1 MAARDKPITDE
12 ERAFWA
18 DIRRQFYLED
28 GVTFLQG
35 GSVGPSARPVIEQV
49 IEWLREVEANP
60 LYNQGGRLMG
70 PLVESA
76 REKVADF
83 TGASAKNT
91 ALVLNTT
98 MGMNVPARGL
108 PLQPGGEVLMS
119 DQEYPS
125 VQRMWEHMA
134 KTQHVLIRKVPLPT
148 PPESPGEIVDA
159 FAAQVTPRTQVMVFS
174 HVYCTTGLV
183 APVGELTALAHE
195 HGAVA
200 VVDGAHAVGM
210 VPVDIEAWGCDFYAS
225 STHKWLLAPKGT
237 GICYVADPYLSALP
251 APILGYNTAPFGRAG
266 RFDVTGTHDVTH
278 FAGLGAAIDYQ
289 LGIGWEDRIR
299 PYCLGLARYLREL
312 ITTEIEGARM
322 TVPPGPGMSGF
333 LTSFT
338 IDGCNL
344 RKVVELMWEEYRIQI
359 AATRAGDQ
367 PVFRIST
374 HFYDSYEDIDQFID
388 ALKEVLATRRDELF
402 EERE

>member
-1 MAARDKPITDE
+1 MATRDKPISDE

-35 GSVGPSARPVIEQV
+35 GSVGPSAKPVIEQV
-49 IEWLREVEANP
+49 IDWLRQVEANP
-60 LYNQGGRLMG
+60 LYNQREQVMG
-70 PLVESA
+70 SRVEAA
-76 REKVADF
+76 REKAARF
-83 TGASAKNT
+83 TGASAKNV

-134 KTQHVLIRKVPLPT
+134 RTQHVLIRKVPLPT
-148 PPESPGEIVDA
+148 PPDSPREIVDA
-159 FAAQVTPRTQVMVFS
+159 FAAHITPRTQVMVFS

-183 APVGELTALAHE
+183 APVRELTALAHDR
-195 HGAVA
+195 GAVA

-237 GICYVADPYLSALP
+237 GIVYVADPYLSSLP
-251 APILGYNTAPFGRAG
+251 APILGYNTAPYGHAR
-266 RFDVTGTHDVTH
+266 RFDVTGTHDTTH

-289 LGIGWEDRIR
+289 LGIGWGDRIR
-299 PYCLGLARYLREL
+299 PYCLDLARYLREL
-312 ITTEIEGARM
+312 VEEEIEGARM
-322 TVPPGPGMSGF
+322 TVPPGPEMSGF

-338 IDGCNL
+338 IDGCSL
-344 RKVVELMWEEYRIQI
+344 HRIVQIMWEEYRIQI
-359 AATRAGDQ
+359 AATRAGDL

-374 HFYDSYEDIDQFID
+374 HFYDSYEDIDRFID
-388 ALKEVLATRRDELF
+388 ALKTVLATRRDEVF
-402 EERE
+402 EDRE

>member
-1 MAARDKPITDE
+1 MAARNKPITDE

-49 IEWLREVEANP
+49 IEWLRQVEMNP

-70 PLVESA
+70 PHVEAA
-76 REKVADF
+76 REKVARF
-83 TGASAKNT
+83 TGASAKNV

-134 KTQHVLIRKVPLPT
+134 RTQHVLIRRFPLPT
-148 PPESPGEIVDA
+148 PPETQGEIVDA
-159 FAAQVTPRTQVMVFS
+159 YAAHITPRTQVMVFS

-183 APVGELTALAHE
+183 APVRELTTLAHD

-210 VPVDIEAWGCDFYAS
+210 VPVDIEAYGCDFYAS

-237 GICYVADPYLSALP
+237 GIVYVADPYLSTLP
-251 APILGYNTAPFGRAG
+251 APILGYNTAPYSHAS
-266 RFDVTGTHDVTH
+266 RFDVTGTHDMTH

-289 LGIGWEDRIR
+289 LGIGWEERIR
-299 PYCLGLARYLREL
+299 PYCLGLARYLRDL
-312 ITTEIEGARM
+312 VLDEIEGARM
-322 TVPPGPGMSGF
+322 TGPPGPLMSGF
-333 LTSFT
+333 LTSFA

-344 RKVVELMWEEYRIQI
+344 HKIVQLMWEEYRIQI
-359 AATRAGDQ
+359 AATHAGDHS
-367 PVFRIST
+367 VFRIST
-374 HFYDSYEDIDQFID
+374 HFYDSYEDIDRFID
-388 ALKEVLATRRDELF
+388 ALKTVLANRRDEVF
-402 EERE
+402 EDQD